1 MKIVEIR
8 DLDGPNLFMLRPAIK
23 LEIDM
28 ESVQPSVAEAVA
40 GAFVLGPTPDSG
52 VPDPALVPVSSERV
66 RSLLTEIIHVIH
78 DKVGA
83 PRPPVV
89 SREMEAPLHVAV
101 AFGWTHRTLAK
112 EIARLAFSI
121 LTGDVGTLDDD
132 LARLRRYAAAEPTD
146 DDRPAMLA
154 DADRR
159 VPVIGIT
166 GTNGKTTTTRLIAS
180 ILMGAGKKVG
190 STSSAGVFIQDKMV
204 IEGDYTGPAGAARVF
219 AEPGVDVAV
228 LETARGGILMRGLGY
243 ESNDVSVVTNVSP
256 DHLGLHGVYSIDGL
270 AEVKSLVAR
279 VTRPDGFVV
288 LNAHDARVLAMRDVT
303 RARPFLISRD
313 AADAEVTRH
322 VEDNGW
328 ALAVSGGEIVWWHDG
343 MTEVLT
349 AVNDVPITFGGRATH
364 MLENALCAAAAC
376 LAIGLPLD
384 QVRAGLSAF
393 RNKSSQNRGR
403 LNVYEVAGA
412 TIIVDFAHNEL
423 GLQHLLG
430 FARTFVDP
438 GGKLIAVVGTAG
450 DRTDEMLVSLGRIAA
465 GNADLVIAKDTTK
478 YLRGRNPG
486 EIPDLIQRGITAT
499 GTIGYETATS
509 ETSGFERARDL
520 AGDGDVIALMCIEDY
535 DTILPQLESIG
546 RSLS

>member
-28 ESVQPSVAEAVA
+28 EIESPQVAEALA
-40 GAFVLGPTPDSG
+40 QAFVLGPLPDS
-52 VPDPALVPVSSERV
+52 VASEPVPVAVSSGRV

-83 PRPPVV
+83 SRPDVV
-89 SREMEAPLHVAV
+89 SREMEAPLHLAV
-101 AFGWTHRTLAK
+101 AFGWTHRTLGK
-112 EIARLAFSI
+112 GIARLAFSI
-121 LTGDVGTLDDD
+121 LTGDSGTLDAD
-132 LARLRRYAAAEPTD
+132 LARLREYATAGPGD
-146 DDRPAMLA
+146 DDRPEMLA
-154 DADRR
+154 DADRH

-166 GTNGKTTTTRLIAS
+166 GTNGKTTTTRLISS
-180 ILMGAGKKVG
+180 ILIGAGKKVG
-190 STSSAGVFIQDKMV
+190 STSSAGVLIQDEMV

-243 ESNDVSVVTNVSP
+243 ESNDVSVITNVSP
-256 DHLGLHGVYSIDGL
+256 DHLGLHGVFSIDGL

-279 VTRPDGFVV
+279 VTRPEGFVV
-288 LNAHDARVLAMRDVT
+288 LNAQDPRVLSMREVT

-313 AADAEVTRH
+313 AADDDVTRH
-322 VEDNGW
+322 VADDGW
-328 ALAVSGGEIVWWHDG
+328 ALAVSSGEIVWWHDG
-343 MTEVLT
+343 FREVLT
-349 AVNDVPITFGGRATH
+349 AVSDVPITFGGRATH

-403 LNVYEVAGA
+403 LNVYEVDGV
-412 TIIVDFAHNEL
+412 TLIVDFAHNEL
-423 GLQHLLG
+423 GLKHLLG
-430 FARTFVDP
+430 FARTFVEP
-438 GGKLIAVVGTAG
+438 ERRLIAVVGTAG
-450 DRTDEMLVSLGRIAA
+450 DRADEVFVSLGRMAA
-465 GNADLVIAKDTTK
+465 EHADLVIAKDTTK
-478 YLRGRNPG
+478 YLRGREPG
-486 EIPDLIQRGITAT
+486 DAVALMERGIGDT
-499 GTIGYETATS
+499 GKTGYETATS
-509 ETSGFERARDL
+509 ETSAFERAREIAE
-520 AGDGDVIALMCIEDY
+520 AGDVVALMCIEDY
-535 DTILPQLESIG
+535 DTIIPRLEEIG